1 MGSCQHHQRRK
12 HAHIL
17 NAPPLIRHW
26 LIEKLAHFLSPFLI
40 LGAKYKIV
48 EGHTETWRIAKMWR
62 LVGALEPPVDDTDD
76 QEEFLVAEDL
86 EPLTTF
92 EHPDARFGNT
102 IDHCRQL
109 ASET

>member
-1 MGSCQHHQRRK
+1 
-12 HAHIL
+12 
-17 NAPPLIRHW
+17 
-26 LIEKLAHFLSPFLI
+26 
-40 LGAKYKIV
+40 
-48 EGHTETWRIAKMWR
+48 MWR
-62 LVGALEPPVDDTDD
+62 LVGALEPPVDNTDD